1 MNLVIVESPAKAKTI
16 NKYLGDN
23 YKVLA
28 SYGHIRDL
36 PSKNGSVDPDQ
47 DFKMEWEIDSFSK
60 KYLKEITDAAKDSSK
75 IILATD
81 PDREGEA
88 IAWHVK
94 EYLNE
99 KKLLKDKEI
108 ERVVFNEITKK
119 AVIHGIENPRQIEP
133 LLVDAYMARRA
144 LDYLVGF
151 NISPILWTKLP
162 GSKSAGRV
170 QSVAL
175 KLITEREHEIESF
188 QPEEFWTLSIKFKDE
203 KNQIIVASISQLDKN
218 KIEKFSFRNKNEINN
233 AISSINQ
240 KKFSITDISSKV
252 VNRNPSGPFTTSTLQ
267 QTASSR
273 LGFGASRTMQ
283 IAQKLYQGVEIEG
296 ETIGLITY
304 MRTDGTNI
312 SKDAIVTF
320 RDYIKKEVGNEYLP
334 ESALNYS
341 GKKAKN
347 AQEAHEAI
355 RPTDIIR
362 TPQSVKKYL
371 STDQNKLYDL
381 IWSRALS
388 SQMQSAKFDRNT
400 ITITSNNSDTICKA
414 SGSVLKF
421 DGFLKIYNNQG
432 KDDDEKILPS
442 VSKGLVNVESLID
455 EQHFTQPPPRYSEA
469 SLVKKLEELGIGRP
483 STYASIISTIANR
496 GYAEILNKRFFPTD
510 RGKLISAFL
519 EKLFSKYVD
528 YNFTASLEDQLD
540 EITTG
545 KESWI
550 KVLELFWKDFNNN
563 VAEVKEKRTREVL
576 DLLNDSLGDLVFDKD
591 DKGNIIRKCQ
601 LCNSGILSLKNSF
614 RGGAF
619 IGCSN
624 YPDCKFT
631 RPLSKAKAAA
641 QAQLAEPKFIG
652 KHENGNDIYLK
663 NGRFGPYLQ
672 YEKIL
677 EDIEIEKTQK
687 KKRKS
692 KKFKSEVNKL
702 LKNIS
707 IPKGLELDSIDLEKA
722 QFLCSLPK
730 SLGINPDNQKEI
742 TLNTGRFGPYLKCE
756 NKSARI
762 ENIEE
767 IFSIGL
773 NRAITLIAEA
783 KPGRMSS
790 SIIKDLGEHPEDK
803 KPIRIMKG
811 QYGPYIKYKSL
822 NATIPEEKDPNEITV
837 EDALILIEK
846 RREYDKTKNKKKRKK
861 WLKKFHLFC

>member
-16 NKYLGDN
+16 NKYLGDK

-36 PSKNGSVDPDQ
+36 PSKNGSVDPEQ
-47 DFKMEWEIDSFSK
+47 DFKMEWEVDSFSK

-188 QPEEFWTLSIKFKDE
+188 KPEEFWTLSVKFTDN
-203 KNQIIVASISQLDKN
+203 KNQNITASINQLDNN
-218 KIEKFSFRNKNEINN
+218 KIEKFSFRNKEEIDK
-233 AISSINQ
+233 AILNINK
-240 KKFSITDISSKV
+240 KKFNITDISTKV

-283 IAQKLYQGVEIEG
+283 IAQKLYQGIEIEG

-304 MRTDGTNI
+304 MRTDGTNL
-312 SKDAIVTF
+312 SKDAVSVF
-320 RDYIKKEVGNEYLP
+320 RDYIKKEIGNEYLP
-334 ESALNYS
+334 KNALNYS

-362 TPQSVKKYL
+362 TPQNIKKYL
-371 STDQNKLYDL
+371 STDQNKLYNL

-388 SQMQSAKFDRNT
+388 SQMESAKFDRNT
-400 ITITSNNSDTICKA
+400 ITITSDNDDTICKA

-421 DGFLKIYNNQG
+421 DGFLKIYNNPN
-432 KDDDEKILPS
+432 KDDDESILPEMN
-442 VSKGLVNVESLID
+442 KGLVNIEALLD
-455 EQHFTQPPPRYSEA
+455 EQHFTQPQPRYSEA

-550 KVLELFWKDFNNN
+550 KVLELFWKDFYNN
-563 VAEVKEKRTREVL
+563 VSEVKEKRTREVL

-601 LCNSGILSLKNSF
+601 LCSSGTLSLKNSF

-624 YPDCKFT
+624 YPECKFT
-631 RPLSKAKAAA
+631 RPLSKVKAAA

-652 KHENGNDIYLK
+652 KHKNGNDIYLK

-672 YEKIL
+672 YEKTL
-677 EDIEIEKTQK
+677 EDIEIKKTTK
-687 KKRKS
+687 KKKTKKPKS
-692 KKFKSEVNKL
+692 DVNEL
-702 LKNIS
+702 LKNVS
-707 IPKGLELDSIDLEKA
+707 IPKGLELESIDLEKA

-790 SIIKDLGEHPEDK
+790 SMIKDLGVHPEDK
-803 KPIRIMKG
+803 KPVRILKG

-822 NATIPEEKDPNEITV
+822 NATIPEEKDPV
-837 EDALILIEK
+837 ELTMEEALILIEK
-846 RREYDKTKNKKKRKK
+846 RKEYDKTKKKKKK
-861 WLKKFHLFC
+861 

>member
-36 PSKNGSVDPDQ
+36 PSKNGSVNPDQ
-47 DFKMEWEIDSFSK
+47 DFKMEWEVDSFSK

-119 AVIHGIENPRQIEP
+119 AVIQGIENPRQIEP

-175 KLITEREHEIESF
+175 KLITEREHAIESF
-188 QPEEFWTLSIKFKDE
+188 KPEEFWTLSIKFADTA
-203 KNQIIVASISQLDKN
+203 NQNFTASISQLDNN
-218 KIEKFSFRNKNEINN
+218 KIEKFSFRNKEEINK
-233 AISSINQ
+233 AISSINK
-240 KKFSITDISSKV
+240 KKFSITDISSKI

-283 IAQKLYQGVEIEG
+283 IAQKLYQGIEMEG

-304 MRTDGTNI
+304 MRTDGTNL
-312 SKDAIVTF
+312 SKDAVTSF
-320 RDYIKKEVGNEYLP
+320 RNYIQKEIGNEYLP
-334 ESALNYS
+334 KDVLNYS

-362 TPQSVKKYL
+362 TPESVKKYL

-388 SQMQSAKFDRNT
+388 SQMESAKFDRNT
-400 ITITSNNSDTICKA
+400 ITITSDNNDTICKA

-421 DGFLKIYNNQG
+421 DGFLKIYNNQS
-432 KDDDEKILPS
+432 KDDDETILPA
-442 VSKGLVNVESLID
+442 VSKGPINIEALID
-455 EQHFTQPPPRYSEA
+455 EQHYTQPPPRYSEA

-528 YNFTASLEDQLD
+528 YNFTAGLEDQLD

-563 VAEVKEKRTREVL
+563 VSEVKEKRTREVL
-576 DLLNDSLGDLVFDKD
+576 DLLNDSLGELIFDKD
-591 DKGNIIRKCQ
+591 NEGNVVRKCQ
-601 LCNSGILSLKNSF
+601 LCSSGTLSLKNSF

-624 YPDCKFT
+624 YPECKFT

-672 YEKIL
+672 YEKMPS
-677 EDIEIEKTQK
+677 DIEDEKISK
-687 KKRKS
+687 KKKKTKKLKS
-692 KKFKSEVNKL
+692 DVNEL
-702 LKNIS
+702 LKNVS
-707 IPKGLELDSIDLEKA
+707 IPKGLELESINLEKA

-730 SLGINPDNQKEI
+730 SLGINPDNQKDI
-742 TLNTGRFGPYLKCE
+742 TLNVGRFGPYLKCE

-762 ENIEE
+762 ENVEE

-790 SIIKDLGEHPEDK
+790 SMIKDLGEHPEDK
-803 KPIRIMKG
+803 KPVRVMKG

-822 NATIPEEKDPNEITV
+822 NATIPEEKDPTELTM
-837 EDALILIEK
+837 EEALILIEK
-846 RREYDKTKNKKKRKK
+846 RKEYDKSKKSKGKKKK
-861 WLKKFHLFC
+861 

>member
-1 MNLVIVESPAKAKTI
+1 MSSLYSMNLVIVESPAKAKTI
-16 NKYLGDN
+16 NKYLGDD

-47 DFKMEWEIDSFSK
+47 NFKMEWEIDSFSK
-60 KYLKEITDAAKDSSK
+60 KYLKEITDAAKGSSK

-119 AVIHGIENPRQIEP
+119 AVIQGIENPRQIEP

-188 QPEEFWTLSIKFKDE
+188 KPEEFWTLDIKFKDQN
-203 KNQIIVASISQLDKN
+203 NQKITASINMLDNN
-218 KIEKFSFRNKNEINN
+218 KIEKFSFKNKDEINKATE
-233 AISSINQ
+233 AINK

-252 VNRNPSGPFTTSTLQ
+252 INRNPSGPFTTSTLQ

-283 IAQKLYQGVEIEG
+283 IAQKLYQGIEIEG

-304 MRTDGTNI
+304 MRTDGTNL
-312 SKDAIVTF
+312 SKDAVSSF
-320 RDYIKKEVGNEYLP
+320 RDYIQKEIGNEYLP
-334 ESALNYS
+334 KDALNYS

-362 TPQSVKKYL
+362 TPQNVKKYL
-371 STDQNKLYDL
+371 STDQNKLYEL
-381 IWSRALS
+381 IWSKALS
-388 SQMQSAKFDRNT
+388 SQMESAKFDRNT
-400 ITITSNNSDTICKA
+400 ITITSDNNDTICKT

-421 DGFLKIYNNQG
+421 DGFLRIYNNQS
-432 KDDDEKILPS
+432 KDDDESILPS
-442 VSKGLVNVESLID
+442 VSKGPINIEALLD
-455 EQHFTQPPPRYSEA
+455 EQHYTQPPPRYSEA

-528 YNFTASLEDQLD
+528 YNFTAGLEDQLD
-540 EITTG
+540 EITSG
-545 KESWI
+545 RESWI

-563 VAEVKEKRTREVL
+563 VSEVKEKRTREVL
-576 DLLNDSLGDLVFDKD
+576 DLLNDSLGELIFDKD
-591 DKGNIIRKCQ
+591 NEGNVVRKCQ
-601 LCNSGILSLKNSF
+601 LCNTGILSLKNSF

-624 YPDCKFT
+624 YPECKFT

-672 YEKIL
+672 YEKIPS
-677 EDIEIEKTQK
+677 DIEMEKISK
-687 KKRKS
+687 KKKKNKKLKS
-692 KKFKSEVNKL
+692 DVNEL
-702 LKNIS
+702 LKNVS
-707 IPKGLELDSIDLEKA
+707 IPKGLELENIDLEKA
-722 QFLCSLPK
+722 KFLCSLPK

-790 SIIKDLGEHPEDK
+790 SLIKDLGEHPEDK
-803 KPIRIMKG
+803 KPVRIMKG

-822 NATIPEEKDPNEITV
+822 NATIPEEKDPTELTM
-837 EDALILIEK
+837 EEALILIDK
-846 RREYDKTKNKKKRKK
+846 RKEYDKNKRTRKKK
-861 WLKKFHLFC
+861 

>member
-36 PSKNGSVDPDQ
+36 PSKNGSVNPDQ
-47 DFKMEWEIDSFSK
+47 DFKMEWEVDSFSK

-119 AVIHGIENPRQIEP
+119 AVIQGIENPRQIEP

-175 KLITEREHEIESF
+175 KLITEREHAIESF
-188 QPEEFWTLSIKFKDE
+188 KPEEFWTLSIKFADTA
-203 KNQIIVASISQLDKN
+203 NQNFTASISQLDNN
-218 KIEKFSFRNKNEINN
+218 KIEKFSFRNKEEINK
-233 AISSINQ
+233 AISSINK
-240 KKFSITDISSKV
+240 KKFSITEISSKI

-283 IAQKLYQGVEIEG
+283 IAQKLYQGIEMEG

-304 MRTDGTNI
+304 MRTDGTNL
-312 SKDAIVTF
+312 SKDAVTSF
-320 RDYIKKEVGNEYLP
+320 RNYIQKEIGNEYLP
-334 ESALNYS
+334 KDVLNYS

-362 TPQSVKKYL
+362 TPESVKKYL

-388 SQMQSAKFDRNT
+388 SQMESAKFDRNT
-400 ITITSNNSDTICKA
+400 ITITSDNNDTICKA

-421 DGFLKIYNNQG
+421 DGFLKIYNNQS
-432 KDDDEKILPS
+432 KDDDENILPA
-442 VSKGLVNVESLID
+442 VSKGPINIEALID
-455 EQHFTQPPPRYSEA
+455 EQHYTQPPPRYSEA

-528 YNFTASLEDQLD
+528 YNFTAGLEDQLD

-563 VAEVKEKRTREVL
+563 VSEVKEKRTREVL
-576 DLLNDSLGDLVFDKD
+576 DLLNDSLGELIFDKD
-591 DKGNIIRKCQ
+591 NEGNVVRKCQ
-601 LCNSGILSLKNSF
+601 LCSSGTLSLKNSF

-624 YPDCKFT
+624 YPECKFT

-672 YEKIL
+672 YEKIPSDL
-677 EDIEIEKTQK
+677 EVEKNSK
-687 KKRKS
+687 KKKKTKKLKS
-692 KKFKSEVNKL
+692 DVNEL
-702 LKNIS
+702 LKNVS
-707 IPKGLELDSIDLEKA
+707 IPKGLELESINLEKA
-722 QFLCSLPK
+722 QFLCSMPK
-730 SLGINPDNQKEI
+730 SLGKNPDNQKEI
-742 TLNTGRFGPYLKCE
+742 TLNVGRFGPYLKCE

-762 ENIEE
+762 ENVEE

-790 SIIKDLGEHPEDK
+790 SMIKDLGEHPEDK
-803 KPIRIMKG
+803 KPVRVMKG

-822 NATIPEEKDPNEITV
+822 NATIPEEKDPTELTM
-837 EDALILIEK
+837 EEALILIEK
-846 RREYDKTKNKKKRKK
+846 RKEYDKSKKSKGKKKK
-861 WLKKFHLFC
+861 

>member
-16 NKYLGDN
+16 NKYLGEN

-36 PSKNGSVDPDQ
+36 PSKNGSVDPNQ
-47 DFKMEWEIDSFSK
+47 NFKMEWEVDSFSK
-60 KYLKEITDAAKDSSK
+60 KYLKEITDAAKNSSK

-188 QPEEFWTLSIKFKDE
+188 KPEEFWTLSIKFADQ
-203 KNQIIVASISQLDKN
+203 KNQNIIASMSVLDNN
-218 KIEKFSFRNKNEINN
+218 KIEKFTFKNKDEINK
-233 AISSINQ
+233 AISSINK

-252 VNRNPSGPFTTSTLQ
+252 VNRNPFGPFTTSTLQ

-283 IAQKLYQGVEIEG
+283 IAQKLYQGIEIEG

-304 MRTDGTNI
+304 MRTDGTNL
-312 SKDAIVTF
+312 SKDAVSTF
-320 RDYIKKEVGNEYLP
+320 RDYIKNEIGNEYLP
-334 ESALNYS
+334 KDALNYS

-362 TPQSVKKYL
+362 TPQSIKKYL
-371 STDQNKLYDL
+371 SVDQNKLYDL

-388 SQMQSAKFDRNT
+388 SQMESAKFDRNT
-400 ITITSNNSDTICKA
+400 ITITSDNNDTICKA

-421 DGFLKIYNNQG
+421 DGFIKIYNNQS
-432 KDDDEKILPS
+432 KDDDESILPS
-442 VSKGLVNVESLID
+442 MSKGIVNIEALLD

-528 YNFTASLEDQLD
+528 YNFTAGLEDQLD

-550 KVLELFWKDFNNN
+550 KVLELFWKDFNSN
-563 VAEVKEKRTREVL
+563 VSAVKEKRTREVL
-576 DLLNDSLGDLVFDKD
+576 DLLNDSLGDLIFDKD
-591 DKGNIIRKCQ
+591 NHGNIVRKCQ
-601 LCNSGILSLKNSF
+601 LCSSGTLSLKNSF
-614 RGGAF
+614 KGGAF

-624 YPDCKFT
+624 YPECKFT

-641 QAQLAEPKFIG
+641 QVQLAEPKLIG
-652 KHENGNDIYLK
+652 KHVNGNDIYLK

-672 YEKIL
+672 YEKIPTDV
-677 EDIEIEKTQK
+677 EIEITTK
-687 KKRKS
+687 KKKKTKKS
-692 KKFKSEVNKL
+692 KSNVNEL
-702 LKNIS
+702 LKNVS
-707 IPKGLELDSIDLEKA
+707 IPKGLELESIDLEKA

-790 SIIKDLGEHPEDK
+790 SMIKDLGEHPEDK
-803 KPIRIMKG
+803 KPVRVMKG

-822 NATIPEEKDPNEITV
+822 NATIPEEKDPTELTM
-837 EDALILIEK
+837 EEALILIEK
-846 RREYDKTKNKKKRKK
+846 RKEYDKTKKKKKK
-861 WLKKFHLFC
+861 

>member
-36 PSKNGSVDPDQ
+36 PSKNGSVNPDQ
-47 DFKMEWEIDSFSK
+47 DFKMEWEVDSFSK

-119 AVIHGIENPRQIEP
+119 AVIQGIENPRQIEP

-175 KLITEREHEIESF
+175 KLITEREHAIESF
-188 QPEEFWTLSIKFKDE
+188 KPEEFWTLSIKFADTT
-203 KNQIIVASISQLDKN
+203 NQNFTASISQLDNN
-218 KIEKFSFRNKNEINN
+218 KIEKFSFRNKEEINK
-233 AISSINQ
+233 AISSINK
-240 KKFSITDISSKV
+240 KKFSITDISSKI

-283 IAQKLYQGVEIEG
+283 IAQKLYQGIEMEG

-304 MRTDGTNI
+304 MRTDGTNL
-312 SKDAIVTF
+312 SKDAVTSF
-320 RDYIKKEVGNEYLP
+320 RNYIQKEIGNEYLP
-334 ESALNYS
+334 KDVLNYS

-388 SQMQSAKFDRNT
+388 SQMESAKFDRNT
-400 ITITSNNSDTICKA
+400 ITIASDNNDTICKA

-421 DGFLKIYNNQG
+421 DGFLKIYNNQS
-432 KDDDEKILPS
+432 KDDDETILPA
-442 VSKGLVNVESLID
+442 VSKGPINIEALID
-455 EQHFTQPPPRYSEA
+455 EQHYTQPPPRYSEA

-528 YNFTASLEDQLD
+528 YNFTAGLEDQLD

-563 VAEVKEKRTREVL
+563 VSEVKEKRTREVL
-576 DLLNDSLGDLVFDKD
+576 DLLNDSLGELIFDKD
-591 DKGNIIRKCQ
+591 NEGNVVRKCQ
-601 LCNSGILSLKNSF
+601 LCSSGTLSLKNSF

-624 YPDCKFT
+624 YPECKFT

-672 YEKIL
+672 YEKIPS
-677 EDIEIEKTQK
+677 DIEVEKISK
-687 KKRKS
+687 KKKKTKKLKS
-692 KKFKSEVNKL
+692 DVNEL
-702 LKNIS
+702 LKNVS
-707 IPKGLELDSIDLEKA
+707 IPKGLELESINLEKA

-730 SLGINPDNQKEI
+730 SLGINPDNQKDI
-742 TLNTGRFGPYLKCE
+742 TLNVGRFGPYLKCE

-762 ENIEE
+762 ENVEE

-790 SIIKDLGEHPEDK
+790 SMIKDLGEHPEDK
-803 KPIRIMKG
+803 KPVRVMKG

-822 NATIPEEKDPNEITV
+822 NATIPEEKDPTELTM
-837 EDALILIEK
+837 EEALILIEK
-846 RREYDKTKNKKKRKK
+846 RREYDKTKKSKRKK
-861 WLKKFHLFC
+861 TK